1 MTGRERG
8 AGWGWNIDDKTA
20 QHVLIRPLLYPIR
33 NSCYGDV
40 QAGLAVPGDG
50 LQPVRCNNVE

>member
-1 MTGRERG
+1 MG
-8 AGWGWNIDDKTA
+8 AGWGWNINDTCKTVK
-20 QHVLIRPLLYPIR
+20 HVLIRPLLYPLR
-33 NSCYGDV
+33 YSCFGDV